1 MKWNEAFNQTLK
13 DYGISAKWLSQESGI
28 SEVFISQFRKGR
40 KDATTGVLA
49 QLLEP
54 LPIEAKKRFFA
65 LLLGSLPQPEY
76 LLEEVLESL
85 PKEKKKKL
93 AIQLVE
99 SIAREPELISTSSI

>member
-13 DYGISAKWLSQESGI
+13 DFGISAKWLSQESGI

-54 LPIEAKKRFFA
+54 LPLDAKKQFFG
-65 LLLGSLPQPEY
+65 LLLGTIPQPEY
-76 LLEEVLESL
+76 LFEEVLESL

-99 SIAREPELISTSSI
+99 SIAREPELISTSS